1 MKRLSKEEKAF
12 VKERKYQKQYTELIR
27 TGQRII
33 INSDRFV
40 CALLR
45 EINKYS
51 KVIRLKNKADEK
63 DINIILCGIVSR
75 LFVMQEILFDYV
87 NALKAALNEMRENIN
102 SSIIFLDK
110 ILSEANMLKEN
121 LENFKEIID
130 KASKRNPALDVRD
143 LLDNVIKHDD
153 LNEQDTL
160 DFFEEMKGELE
171 DIALGIKT
179 NIKTLDDFKQQK

>member
-51 KVIRLKNKADEK
+51 KVPIDIYYNNNNKDIIFQGYSFFDKGTKFLSIVDIKNKFK
-63 DINIILCGIVSR
+63 NLII
-75 LFVMQEILFDYV
+75 
-87 NALKAALNEMRENIN
+87 ALYT
-102 SSIIFLDK
+102 
-110 ILSEANMLKEN
+110 
-121 LENFKEIID
+121 
-130 KASKRNPALDVRD
+130 V
-143 LLDNVIKHDD
+143 LDNVKREHFKKMKRINKKEFEQSLILREEEKSYKEKIAKINFNECLFTRQDLEIKR
-153 LNEQDTL
+153 
-160 DFFEEMKGELE
+160 KY
-171 DIALGIKT
+171 ARV
-179 NIKTLDDFKQQK
+179 

>member
-51 KVIRLKNKADEK
+51 KVPIDIYYNNNNK
-63 DINIILCGIVSR
+63 DI
-75 LFVMQEILFDYV
+75 
-87 NALKAALNEMRENIN
+87 
-102 SSIIFLDK
+102 IFQGY
-110 ILSEANMLKEN
+110 S
-121 LENFKEIID
+121 
-130 KASKRNPALDVRD
+130 
-143 LLDNVIKHDD
+143 
-153 LNEQDTL
+153 
-160 DFFEEMKGELE
+160 FF
-171 DIALGIKT
+171 
-179 NIKTLDDFKQQK
+179 